1 MKHQLPISPEDR
13 KVLARVRK
21 TYGTTAQL
29 LVTIEELDELSKVC
43 CKFPRYE
50 NPETAREK
58 LHDKAV
64 DEVSDVIVVLDH
76 IFDIFDLDW
85 EEVVNHIPTKV
96 ERVKRWLSKSNSME
110 QTTIDRDLHPVK
122 SECSGCVF
130 ESTKGK
136 SGHCKTCKDQSGY
149 KAPLPCKTCSK
160 MGDVNN
166 LSMGG
171 PCYTCI
177 QTGGSMYNLRKR
189 SQRDEAI

>member
-13 KVLARVRK
+13 EVLARARK

-50 NPETAREK
+50 NPDTAREK

-76 IFDIFDLDW
+76 VFNIFDLDW

-96 ERVKRWLSKSNSME
+96 ERVTGWLSKSNSME

-122 SECSGCVF
+122 PGCQGCIF
-130 ESTKGK
+130 ESSQGK
-136 SGHCKTCKDQSGY
+136 AGRCKTCKDQSGF
-149 KAPLPCKTCSK
+149 KIKLPCDSC
-160 MGDVNN
+160 GHWGEYAN
-166 LSMGG
+166 LAPGST
-171 PCYTCI
+171 CYTCI
-177 QTGGSMYNLRKR
+177 IQNGSMYKPMNGSKGN
-189 SQRDEAI
+189 EAI

>member
-13 KVLARVRK
+13 EVLARVRK
-21 TYGTTAQL
+21 IYGTTAQL

>member
-1 MKHQLPISPEDR
+1 MKHQLPISTEDR

-29 LVTIEELDELSKVC
+29 LVAIEELDELSKVC

-96 ERVKRWLSKSNSME
+96 ERITRWLSKSNSME

-122 SECSGCVF
+122 SGCSGCVF

-149 KAPLPCKTCSK
+149 KSPLPCKTCCN
-160 MGDVNN
+160 MGDANN

-171 PCYTCI
+171 PCYTCV
-177 QTGGSMYNLRKR
+177 QTGGSMYNKR
-189 SQRDEAI
+189 EVGIK

>member
-29 LVTIEELDELSKVC
+29 LVAIEELDELSKVC

-96 ERVKRWLSKSNSME
+96 ERVTRWLSKSNSME
-110 QTTIDRDLHPVK
+110 QTTIDRELHPVK
-122 SECSGCVF
+122 SECSGCAF
-130 ESTKGK
+130 EMVQGK
-136 SGHCKTCKDQSGY
+136 AGRCKTCRDQSGF
-149 KAPLPCKTCSK
+149 KPKLPCHLCRNYGKYT
-160 MGDVNN
+160 N
-166 LSMGG
+166 LAPGG
-171 PCYTCI
+171 KCFICVEQNGCMFEPMEGTPVSW
-177 QTGGSMYNLRKR
+177 G
-189 SQRDEAI
+189 